1 MVPERTRSVDG
12 RSGKGPIS
20 RWVCD
25 CQDPPV
31 LLATYDG
38 QGTVNIKSRDRYW
51 TVRGEVWARC
61 PLCGTE
67 HYFDRN
73 EFVRE
78 AASA

>member
-1 MVPERTRSVDG
+1 MGPEQSRMHVR
-12 RSGKGPIS
+12 RAANGPIS
-20 RWVCD
+20 RWVCT

-38 QGTVNIKSRDRYW
+38 AGTINIKSRDRYW

-67 HYFDRN
+67 HYFDRAGLAD
-73 EFVRE
+73 E
-78 AASA
+78 AVGA